1 MRRSPGDQGLDRGGI
16 DRTVGIARQGGGR
29 GAERVREQ
37 QPGFK
42 ARIVDPGLAQM
53 RGGMIE
59 RLERGGGGA
68 YQVLG

>member
-1 MRRSPGDQGLDRGGI
+1 
-16 DRTVGIARQGGGR
+16 
-29 GAERVREQ
+29 VREQ